1 MKTVLLV
8 EDTEDLRRFFSEV
21 LTSAGYRVI
30 GVENGQEAMEW
41 LETTDVPPGLV
52 VLDMMMPIMDGK
64 TFLQKLQ
71 ETPRLAALPVVVAS
85 AVTGRGGD
93 PPGVSRV
100 VRKPVSPQVLT
111 ELVREFCGAP
121 ER

>member
-30 GVENGQEAMEW
+30 GVENGQEALEM
-41 LETTDVPPGLV
+41 LETMAEPPCLV
-52 VLDMMMPIMDGK
+52 LLDMMMPVMDGK
-64 TFLQKLQ
+64 TFLQQLQ
-71 ETPRLAALPVVVAS
+71 ANHRVAALPVVVAS
-85 AVTGRGGD
+85 AIGG
-93 PPGVSRV
+93 GSEGQAGAQRV
-100 VRKPVSPQVLT
+100 LRKPVSPQLLT

>member
-30 GVENGQEAMEW
+30 GVENGQEALEM
-41 LETTDVPPGLV
+41 LETMDEPPCLV
-52 VLDMMMPIMDGK
+52 LLDMMMPVMDGK
-64 TFLQKLQ
+64 TFLQQLQ
-71 ETPRLAALPVVVAS
+71 ASHRVAALPVVVAS
-85 AVTGRGGD
+85 AIAGEEHAGAQ
-93 PPGVSRV
+93 RV
-100 VRKPVSPQVLT
+100 LRKPVSPQLLT